1 MIKNKN
7 ASNDLNRAIW
17 AASYMVCG
25 AASLAFNHSLVRTVA
40 QELHPLEI
48 SALRFLWALPLMLPF
63 IVSGRGSALRTKRHG
78 LHFVTALLTVIMTV
92 FFFIALSNM
101 PMAEATALNFTAP
114 LFTTIIAAFFL
125 KEKVKLARW
134 IATAIGFIG
143 VLVILRPGFLDINLV
158 SIFPIMGAFLLA
170 FWFICVKSL
179 SSTETTTT
187 ITIYQTMWAALV
199 LTIVAIPLWTVPSWG
214 ILIYSAAMGCLGTMG
229 IVFTSIA
236 FALAEASLVAPLD
249 YLRLPFIAI
258 IAFLTFGEIPD
269 GISIIGALIITM
281 SAIYIVRKAA
291 IED

>member
-125 KEKVKLARW
+125 KERLNL
-134 IATAIGFIG
+134 
-143 VLVILRPGFLDINLV
+143 LVGWRQL
-158 SIFPIMGAFLLA
+158 
-170 FWFICVKSL
+170 
-179 SSTETTTT
+179 
-187 ITIYQTMWAALV
+187 
-199 LTIVAIPLWTVPSWG
+199 
-214 ILIYSAAMGCLGTMG
+214 
-229 IVFTSIA
+229 
-236 FALAEASLVAPLD
+236 
-249 YLRLPFIAI
+249 
-258 IAFLTFGEIPD
+258 
-269 GISIIGALIITM
+269 
-281 SAIYIVRKAA
+281 
-291 IED
+291 